1 MYSKSQ
7 LKSLELIKSLLAD
20 ADKDS
25 VISEIEAIKIDDSIS
40 VRNYFDNFR
49 TTFYQDFSKD
59 FSSESSILVS
69 NKAKIENFETESR
82 LSNLIDESILKSYIN
97 FSTIRIEE
105 TIIFDKILIESD
117 FSNIF
122 DNSDD
127 SKSVKESGNTSYAMA
142 A

>member
-82 LSNLIDESILKSYIN
+82 LSNLIDESILN
-97 FSTIRIEE
+97 L
-105 TIIFDKILIESD
+105 ILTFLQLELKKQLFLI
-117 FSNIF
+117 
-122 DNSDD
+122 
-127 SKSVKESGNTSYAMA
+127 KY
-142 A
+142 